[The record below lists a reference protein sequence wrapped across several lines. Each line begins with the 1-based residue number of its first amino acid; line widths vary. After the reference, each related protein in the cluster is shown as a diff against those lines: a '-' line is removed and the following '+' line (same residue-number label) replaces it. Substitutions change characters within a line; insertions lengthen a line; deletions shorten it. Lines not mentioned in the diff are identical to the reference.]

1 MIRLVRLP
9 LLTIFCGF
17 ASSAFAADEGHRFVG
32 LESCATSGC
41 HGGGTGK
48 NQVQVHRK
56 DQHANAHTAM
66 AQASW
71 SAQLTQ
77 NLGIANPY
85 TSARCTVC
93 HSPMQTVAADKFV
106 SGMSAL
112 KAGSGVSCESC
123 HGPAEY
129 WLRTHTRPDYDH
141 AMRVAIGM
149 RDMKDLYSRANACVG
164 CHQNIDPDIVA
175 NGHVPLTFEL
185 DDYDTRETAHWKDE
199 GTWLGPRRWLT
210 GQAVA
215 LREVSWMLA
224 NSKTASPSAAAGV
237 KDMQDRWQA
246 LSWLLRK
253 TDAGRN
259 LPGGTDYTAMQG
271 GSDRLAR
278 AAVSETWSKS
288 STSKLLQALVGTS
301 KEFGKTN
308 AENSSVAAKRGYLL
322 AIAIR
327 RLYLGLKNEGGFQSP
342 NIEKAIDGLFQ
353 FAKGE
358 TAFDGEG
365 YSAML
370 VQIEVELAKL

>member
-1 MIRLVRLP
+1 
-9 LLTIFCGF
+9 
-17 ASSAFAADEGHRFVG
+17 
-32 LESCATSGC
+32 
-41 HGGGTGK
+41 
-48 NQVQVHRK
+48 
-56 DQHANAHTAM
+56 M

-93 HSPMQTVAADKFV
+93 HAPLQTVAADKFI

-112 KAGSGVSCESC
+112 KAGAGVSCESC

-164 CHQNIDPDIVA
+164 CHQNLDPEIVA

-199 GTWLGPRRWLT
+199 GAWLGPKRWLT

-224 NSKTASPSAAAGV
+224 TSKPNPGAAEGM

-259 LPGGTDYTAMQG
+259 LPGGSDYTGMQNS
-271 GSDRLAR
+271 SDRLAR
-278 AAVSETWSKS
+278 AAAGETWNKASA
-288 STSKLLQALVGTS
+288 TKLLRTLIGTS

-308 AENSSVAAKRGYLL
+308 AENSSAAAKRGYLL
-322 AIAIR
+322 AIAVR
-327 RLYLGLKNEGGFQSP
+327 RLYLSLKNEGGFQSA
-342 NIEKAIDGLFQ
+342 NVEKAIDAMFQ

-358 TAFDGEG
+358 TAFDGDG
-365 YSAML
+365 YASML
-370 VQIEVELAKL
+370 LQIEVELAKL

>member
-1 MIRLVRLP
+1 M
-9 LLTIFCGF
+9 
-17 ASSAFAADEGHRFVG
+17 G

-41 HGGGTGK
+41 HGGGAGK
-48 NQVQVHRK
+48 NQVQIHRK

-71 SAQLTQ
+71 STQLTQ

-93 HSPMQTVAADKFV
+93 HSPFQTVSADKFV
-106 SGMSAL
+106 PGMSAL
-112 KAGSGVSCESC
+112 KAGAGVSCESC
-123 HGPAEY
+123 HGPSEY
-129 WLRTHTRPDYDH
+129 WSRTHTRPDYDH

-164 CHQNIDPDIVA
+164 CHQNLDPDIVA

-185 DDYDTRETAHWKDE
+185 DDYDTRETAHWKDQ
-199 GTWLGPRRWLT
+199 GAWLGPRRWLT

-215 LREVSWMLA
+215 LRELSWMLA
-224 NSKTASPSAAAGV
+224 NTKPAPSGAEGV

-253 TDAGRN
+253 TDAGKN
-259 LPGGTDYTAMQG
+259 LPGGSDYTAMQSA
-271 GSDRLAR
+271 SDRVAR
-278 AAVSETWSKS
+278 AAAADSWSKS
-288 STSKLLQALVGTS
+288 STTKQLQAFLGTN

-308 AENSSVAAKRGYLL
+308 AENSSAAAKRGYLM

-327 RLYLGLKNEGGFQSP
+327 RLYLSLKAEGGVNSE
-342 NIEKAIDGLFQ
+342 NIEKAIEALFQ

-358 TAFDGEG
+358 TSFDGEG
-365 YSAML
+365 YSSML
-370 VQIEVELAKL
+370 LQIEVELAKL